1 MRKGRRQYSSV
12 TKLKKTTYAVES
24 KNMAVASAAK
34 SKTSGYSAVVLDC
47 RAVREVFTNLEGASW
62 AEDRELLFGNAEVSA
77 LMVVNSRDKSL
88 LQSSEYLIQK
98 G

>member
-1 MRKGRRQYSSV
+1 
-12 TKLKKTTYAVES
+12 
-24 KNMAVASAAK
+24 MAVASAAK
-34 SKTSGYSAVVLDC
+34 SKTSGYSAVGSSIVVLS
-47 RAVREVFTNLEGASW
+47 VRFSPTLKERLG